1 MRVVLCRKPGYNG
14 AKLADDIY
22 GEIDPQVNVAGWFD
36 PRAIQINADP
46 ECSDTPDGDILLFDS
61 VNETLSVWLNRR
73 EVFAQLDGEYRMG
86 FVQS

>member
-1 MRVVLCRKPGYNG
+1 MRVVLCRKPGANG
-14 AKLADDIY
+14 EKLADDIY
-22 GEIDPQVNVAGWFD
+22 GEIWPWDDKWFDPQAIQVNV
-36 PRAIQINADP
+36 DP

-61 VNETLSVWLNRR
+61 VNGTLSVWLNRR

>member
-1 MRVVLCRKPGYNG
+1 MRVVLCRKPGANG

-22 GEIDPQVNVAGWFD
+22 GEIDPQVDVAGWFD
-36 PRAIQINADP
+36 PRAIQINVDP

-61 VNETLSVWLNRR
+61 VNGTLSVWLNRR